1 VTAPIW
7 TELWIGAGPRNP
19 HPNFRSGLVGSAGS
33 VKATSGTRLLRPT
46 AAYFPVFALA
56 ALTTAHRFFV
66 AVMIAFLPAAESF
79 RLGFGAAFGA
89 EGRAAFLEAA
99 HLLRCASAIAFLPAA
114 LIFLR
119 FRFDGSDVA
128 LGAAVPPESI

>member
-1 VTAPIW
+1 MTAPIW

-66 AVMIAFLPAAESF
+66 AVMIAFLPAA
-79 RLGFGAAFGA
+79 
-89 EGRAAFLEAA
+89 
-99 HLLRCASAIAFLPAA
+99 

-128 LGAAVPPESI
+128 LGAAVPPESMTKLCDLSVQFCLLRLEAFDGGSDDFRS